1 MSERINDTKS
11 RPILKRNVKERS
23 VLFVDL
29 DHTLYNSLEARKNAA
44 IRAIKRLNWGKM
56 QIEDALKKY
65 EKIVAHW
72 KIFSLMGFPNFRF
85 EWNRHEIYESLL
97 ALTNNEKFQEEIDKL
112 GEKIQKIETDSIN
125 DIEKQRFIEDEVR
138 TFEKKEETKEFRKN
152 IKNIENDIGI
162 MSRIDNAVNEF
173 ERTRLKPLNDARDF
187 LETLN
192 KNGIEIYIVTEGNT
206 KTQLEKVRKLGLTDL
221 VGLNRVIVG
230 ENKSVEF
237 YSMAVHIASEKEPI
251 KLAVVGDRYDKD
263 IAPLIELFGD
273 NVITIRVLYG
283 KYRKEYSD
291 KELEKK
297 KLPKPTVTVNTLTE
311 AKNLLIKK
319 STWSSHVNKT
329 EEGVK
334 DE

>member
-1 MSERINDTKS
+1 MCEDINDTKS
-11 RPILKRNVKERS
+11 KPILKRNVNERF

-44 IRAIKRLNWGKM
+44 IRAIKKLNMSKM
-56 QIEDALKKY
+56 QIDDALKKY
-65 EKIVAHW
+65 EKIVAQW
-72 KIFSLMGFPNFRF
+72 KIFYLIGFPNFRL
-85 EWNRHEIYESLL
+85 EWNRREIYEILL
-97 ALTNNEKFQEEIDKL
+97 ALTNNEKFQEEIDKI
-112 GEKIQKIETDSIN
+112 GEKIQIIETNSIN
-125 DIEKQRFIEDEVR
+125 GVEKQRLIADEVK
-138 TFEKKEETKEFRKN
+138 TFEKKEETKKFRNSMKN
-152 IKNIENDIGI
+152 INKEVEIQSE
-162 MSRIDNAVNEF
+162 IDNAVKEF
-173 ERTRLKPLNDARDF
+173 ERTQLKPLNDARDF
-187 LETLN
+187 LETSK

-230 ENKSVEF
+230 ENKSSVF
-237 YSMAVHIASEKEPI
+237 YSMVVRAVIGEKTI

-283 KYRKEYSD
+283 KYRKEYLD

-311 AKNLLIKK
+311 AKNILIKN
-319 STWSSHVNKT
+319 STWAQVNKID
-329 EEGVK
+329 VK
-334 DE
+334 RIKR